1 MILRIVQILSNLLMN
16 ALEASPDGGAVSLDA
31 SLGRDGHLW
40 LEVSD
45 HGPGMSEEVRA
56 QVFHPFFTTKSSGTG
71 LGLSIAHRIVESHGG
86 SIELETGPGAGACFR
101 VVL

>member
-1 MILRIVQILSNLLMN
+1 
-16 ALEASPDGGAVSLDA
+16 
-31 SLGRDGHLW
+31 
-40 LEVSD
+40 
-45 HGPGMSEEVRA
+45 MSEEVRA